1 MKMRTIADV
10 EEIVNEL
17 RDIHKKGNYG
27 AIMLNR
33 KTGQMWIDE
42 FVDENSAI
50 EYEDRAVVRVLPFV
64 WERELTVEGIKKM
77 AEADMKY
84 WDENKTDEEIAEEM
98 IRDGFC

>member
-1 MKMRTIADV
+1 MKTRTIADV

-17 RDIHKKGNYG
+17 RSIHEKGNYG

-33 KTGQMWIDE
+33 RTGQMWIDE
-42 FVDENSAI
+42 FVDKNSTV
-50 EYEDRAVVRVLPFV
+50 EYDDRAIVRVLPFV
-64 WERELTVEGIKKM
+64 WERELTVEGIRKM

-84 WDENKTDEEIAEEM
+84 YDESKTEEEIAEEM